1 MLATSHQPDSEGAEM
16 RSTDEREAGAGP
28 NTTGSTKIQVLVVGA
43 GPVGLVAACD
53 LARRG
58 IAVRVIDAADGSP
71 SGSRAK
77 GLQPR
82 SLEVLDDLGV
92 VGRIMASGRSR
103 TPIRKYKATTVLGT
117 SEVNPDAQE
126 PSSSTPYTRTMLIPQ
141 WRVEEVLRERLGELG
156 VIVEY
161 GSQLVG
167 LEQDGEFAHVTIHN
181 AGGRETVS
189 VPFVVGSDGAS
200 SDVRKLIGVGFLGQT
215 DETVRMLTGDV
226 ELSGLDRDFWH
237 WWPSPDGKLLALCPL
252 ASTDTFQIQIGV
264 SADAAEE
271 FSREEIQSLIDQRSG
286 RTDIRVRRVV
296 SQSVWRFN
304 VRMVDRYRVG
314 RVFLAGD
321 SAHVHSPAGGLG
333 MNTGIQ
339 DAYNLGWKIA
349 HVLGGAPEALLDTYE
364 EERLPIAA
372 DILSLSSKLIS
383 ERLKGGVPSEGRST
397 DTLQLKLNY
406 PASALN
412 DGPARSGAVVNP
424 GDRAPDSL
432 GQAADGTA
440 ARFFDLFRGQ
450 HLTALAFGPQSRKT
464 AQVLAERFPGE
475 LRSFAVLPPGSLT
488 AGLDA
493 SSVIDHE
500 GHAHRDYGIDGDT
513 LLIVRPDGY
522 VGLRVTDPDQVRALD
537 YLGRVLPPGRP
548 VGS

>member
-1 MLATSHQPDSEGAEM
+1 VTEIQ
-16 RSTDEREAGAGP
+16 AGAGP
-28 NTTGSTKIQVLVVGA
+28 NATGSAKIQVLVVGA

-53 LARRG
+53 LARKG

-92 VGRIMASGRSR
+92 VGRIVAYGRSR
-103 TPIRKYKATTVLGT
+103 TPIRRYKGTTVLGT
-117 SEVNPDAQE
+117 SEVNPDARE

-156 VIVEY
+156 VTVEY
-161 GSQLVG
+161 GSRIEG
-167 LEQDGEFAHVTIHN
+167 LDQDGELAHATIRN
-181 AGGRETVS
+181 ALGSEQVS
-189 VPFVVGSDGAS
+189 VPYVVGSDGAS
-200 SDVRKLIGVGFLGQT
+200 SMVRKLIGVGFLGQS
-215 DETVRMLTGDV
+215 DETIRMLTGDV

-264 SADAAEE
+264 SADATEE
-271 FSREEIQSLIDQRSG
+271 FSQEEIQDLIDQRSG
-286 RTDIRVRRVV
+286 RSDIHLRRVV
-296 SQSVWRFN
+296 SQSMWHFN

-349 HVLGGAPEALLDTYE
+349 HVLRGAPEALLDTYE

-372 DILSLSSKLIS
+372 DILSLSSSLIS

-397 DTLQLKLNY
+397 DTLQLNLNY

-412 DGPARSGAVVNP
+412 DGPARSGTVVNP

-432 GQAADGTA
+432 GQAPDGTA
-440 ARFFDLFRGQ
+440 ARFFDIFRGQ

-464 AQVLAERFPGE
+464 ARILAERFPQE
-475 LRSFAVLPPGSLT
+475 LRSIAVFPAGTLP
-488 AGLDA
+488 AGLEA
-493 SSVIDHE
+493 GSVIDNE
-500 GHAHRDYGIDGDT
+500 GDTHRDYGIDGDT

-522 VGLRVTDPDQVRALD
+522 VGMCATDPDQTRVFE
-537 YLGRVLPPGRP
+537 YLTRVLPPEGGA
-548 VGS
+548 V

>member
-1 MLATSHQPDSEGAEM
+1 MSE
-16 RSTDEREAGAGP
+16 TKAGAGP
-28 NTTGSTKIQVLVVGA
+28 NGTGSTKIQVLIVGA
-43 GPVGLVAACD
+43 GSVGLVAACD

-58 IAVRVIDAADGSP
+58 IAVRVIDAADGSS

-103 TPIRKYKATTVLGT
+103 TQIRKYKGTTVLGT
-117 SEVNPDAQE
+117 SEVNPEAQE
-126 PSSSTPYTRTMLIPQ
+126 PSCSTPYTRTMLVPQ

-156 VIVEY
+156 VTVEY
-161 GSQLVG
+161 GSRLVG
-167 LEQDGEFAHVTIHN
+167 LEQDGEFAHATVKK
-181 AGGRETVS
+181 AGGRENVS
-189 VPFVVGSDGAS
+189 VPYIVGSDGAS
-200 SDVRKLIGVGFLGQT
+200 SEVRKLIAVGFLGQT

-237 WWPSPDGKLLALCPL
+237 WWPSPDGRLLALCPL
-252 ASTDTFQIQIGV
+252 ASTDTFQIQIGM

-271 FSREEIQSLIDQRSG
+271 FSREEIQSLIDERSG
-286 RTDIRVRRVV
+286 RNDIRVRRVV

-372 DILSLSSKLIS
+372 DILNLSSRLFS

-397 DTLQLKLNY
+397 DTLQLNLNY

-412 DGPARSGAVVNP
+412 DGPARSDAVVNP

-432 GQAADGTA
+432 GQTADGTVV
-440 ARFFDLFRGQ
+440 RFFDLFRGQ
-450 HLTALAFGPQSRKT
+450 HLTALTFGSQSRKT
-464 AQVLAERFPGE
+464 ARVLAERFPRE
-475 LRSFAVLPPGSLT
+475 LQSFDVLPPDSPT

-513 LLIVRPDGY
+513 LLVVRPDGY
-522 VGLRVTDPDQVRALD
+522 VGMRVTDPDQVHAMD
-537 YLGRVLPPGRP
+537 YLRRVLPQEGRSA
-548 VGS
+548 VGSVTN

>member
-1 MLATSHQPDSEGAEM
+1 MKT
-16 RSTDEREAGAGP
+16 
-28 NTTGSTKIQVLVVGA
+28 QVVVVGA

-58 IAVRVIDAADGSP
+58 IAVRVVDAADGP
-71 SGSRAK
+71 SSASRAK

-103 TPIRKYKATTVLGT
+103 TPIRRYRGRTVLGT

-141 WRVEEVLRERLGELG
+141 WRLEQILRERLGELG
-156 VIVEY
+156 VVVEY
-161 GSQLVG
+161 GSRLVG
-167 LEQDGEFAHVTIHN
+167 LEQDGELVHVTVHK
-181 AGGRETVS
+181 AAGRENVS

-252 ASTDTFQIQIGV
+252 PSTDTFQIQIGV

-286 RTDIRVRRVV
+286 RNDIRVRRVV

-321 SAHVHSPAGGLG
+321 AAHVHSPAGGLG

-372 DILSLSSKLIS
+372 GILSLSSKLIS

-397 DTLQLKLNY
+397 DTLQLELNY
-406 PASALN
+406 PSSALN
-412 DGPARSGAVVNP
+412 DGPRRSDASVNP

-432 GQAADGTA
+432 GQAADGSA
-440 ARFFDLFRGQ
+440 ARFFDLFRGH
-450 HLTALAFGPQSRKT
+450 HLTALAFGPQSRK
-464 AQVLAERFPGE
+464 AAEVLAERFLRV
-475 LRSFAVLPPGSLT
+475 LRSFAVLTADAPD

-493 SSVIDHE
+493 TSVIDHE
-500 GHAHRDYGIDGDT
+500 GHAHRGYGIDGDT

-522 VGLRVTDPDQVRALD
+522 VGLRVTDPDQARAVD
-537 YLGRVLPPGRP
+537 YLGRVLPRRAG
-548 VGS
+548 

>member
-1 MLATSHQPDSEGAEM
+1 
-16 RSTDEREAGAGP
+16 
-28 NTTGSTKIQVLVVGA
+28 
-43 GPVGLVAACD
+43 
-53 LARRG
+53 
-58 IAVRVIDAADGSP
+58 
-71 SGSRAK
+71 
-77 GLQPR
+77 
-82 SLEVLDDLGV
+82 
-92 VGRIMASGRSR
+92 
-103 TPIRKYKATTVLGT
+103 
-117 SEVNPDAQE
+117 VNPDAQE

-161 GSQLVG
+161 GAQLVG
-167 LEQDGEFAHVTIHN
+167 LEQDGEFAHVAIHN

-200 SDVRKLIGVGFLGQT
+200 SDVRKLIGVGFLGRT

-237 WWPSPDGKLLALCPL
+237 WWPSADGMLLALCPL

-264 SADAAEE
+264 SADAAEG

-286 RTDIRVRRVV
+286 RNDIRVRRVV

-349 HVLGGAPEALLDTYE
+349 HVLGGAPDALLDTYE

-372 DILSLSSKLIS
+372 GILRLSSKLIS
-383 ERLKGGVPSEGRST
+383 ERLQGGVPSEGRST
-397 DTLQLKLNY
+397 DTLQLDLNY

-412 DGPARSGAVVNP
+412 DGPARSAAVVNP

-432 GQAADGTA
+432 GQAADGSA

-464 AQVLAERFPGE
+464 AEVLAERFPQV
-475 LRSFAVLPPGSLT
+475 LRSFAVLP
-488 AGLDA
+488 ADA
-493 SSVIDHE
+493 PTVGPDTTSVIDHE

-522 VGLRVTDPDQVRALD
+522 VGMRVTDPDQVRALD
-537 YLGRVLPPGRP
+537 YLERVLPRRAG
-548 VGS
+548 

>member
-1 MLATSHQPDSEGAEM
+1 M
-16 RSTDEREAGAGP
+16 RGTDEREV
-28 NTTGSTKIQVLVVGA
+28 TGSTKVQVLVVGA

-58 IAVRVIDAADGSP
+58 IAVRVIDAADGSS

-103 TPIRKYKATTVLGT
+103 TPIRKYKGTTVLGT

-126 PSSSTPYTRTMLIPQ
+126 PSRSTPYTRTMLIPQ

-156 VIVEY
+156 VTVEY
-161 GSQLVG
+161 GSRLVG
-167 LEQDGEFAHVTIHN
+167 LEQDGEFAAHVTIQN
-181 AGGRETVS
+181 AGGRENVS
-189 VPFVVGSDGAS
+189 VLYVVGSDGAS
-200 SDVRKLIGVGFLGQT
+200 SEVRKLIGVGFLGQT

-264 SADAAEE
+264 SPDAAEE
-271 FSREEIQSLIDQRSG
+271 FSREEIQRLIDQRSG
-286 RTDIRVRRVV
+286 RNDIRVRRVV

-349 HVLGGAPEALLDTYE
+349 HVLGGAPETLLDTYE

-397 DTLQLKLNY
+397 DTLQLNLNY

-412 DGPARSGAVVNP
+412 DGPARSDAVVNP
-424 GDRAPDSL
+424 GDRALDSL
-432 GQAADGTA
+432 VQAADGTT
-440 ARFFDLFRGQ
+440 ARFFDLFRGP

-464 AQVLAERFPGE
+464 AQVLADRFPRE
-475 LRSFAVLPPGSLT
+475 LRSFAVLPPDSPI

-493 SSVIDHE
+493 TSVIDHE

-522 VGLRVTDPDQVRALD
+522 VGLRVTDPDQVRVLD
-537 YLGRVLPPGRP
+537 YLGRILPPGRP
-548 VGS
+548 VGC

>member
-1 MLATSHQPDSEGAEM
+1 M
-16 RSTDEREAGAGP
+16 
-28 NTTGSTKIQVLVVGA
+28 KIEVLIVGA
-43 GPVGLVAACD
+43 GPVGLVAACE

-58 IAVRVIDAADGSP
+58 IAVRVVDAADGS
-71 SGSRAK
+71 SSASRAK

-103 TPIRKYKATTVLGT
+103 TPIRRYAGTTVLGT
-117 SEVNPDAQE
+117 SEVNPDAHE

-141 WRVEEVLRERLGELG
+141 WRVEEVLRERLEELG
-156 VIVEY
+156 VAVEY
-161 GSQLVG
+161 ESRLVG
-167 LEQDGEFAHVTIHN
+167 LEQDGELVHATVHN
-181 AGGRETVS
+181 AGGRENVS

-215 DETVRMLTGDV
+215 DETVRMLTGDI

-237 WWPSPDGKLLALCPL
+237 WWPSADGKLLALCPL
-252 ASTDTFQIQIGV
+252 ASTNTFQIQIGV

-271 FSREEIQSLIDQRSG
+271 FSQEEIQSLIDQRSG
-286 RTDIRVRRVV
+286 RNDIRVRRVV

-321 SAHVHSPAGGLG
+321 SAHVHSLAGGLG

-349 HVLGGAPEALLDTYE
+349 HVLGGAPQALLDTYE
-364 EERLPIAA
+364 EERLPVAA
-372 DILSLSSKLIS
+372 GILSLSSKLVS
-383 ERLKGGVPSEGRST
+383 ERLKGGVPSEERST
-397 DTLQLKLNY
+397 DTAQLNLNY

-412 DGPARSGAVVNP
+412 DGPSRSDAIVNP

-432 GQAADGTA
+432 GHGADGSA
-440 ARFFDLFRGQ
+440 VRFFDLFRGQ
-450 HLTALAFGPQSRKT
+450 HLTVLAFGPQSRKI
-464 AQVLAERFPGE
+464 AEVLAERFPRA
-475 LRSFAVLPPGSLT
+475 LRWFAVLPADAAD

-493 SSVIDHE
+493 TSVVDHA

-522 VGLRVTDPDQVRALD
+522 IGLRVTDPDQVRALD
-537 YLGRVLPPGRP
+537 YLSRVLPRRAG
-548 VGS
+548 